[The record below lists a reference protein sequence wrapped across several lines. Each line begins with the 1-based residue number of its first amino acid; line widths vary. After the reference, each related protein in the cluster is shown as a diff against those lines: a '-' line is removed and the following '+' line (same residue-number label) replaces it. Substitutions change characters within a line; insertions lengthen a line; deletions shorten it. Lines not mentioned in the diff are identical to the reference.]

1 MKSERVLVIAIILSM
16 CIWGM
21 SWSSAKALSSYG
33 NASSIAFLRFII
45 TITTLF
51 ILLPIFKVTL
61 VIRKQGLLY
70 VIPAGLIM
78 LIYSWLFFHGLKS
91 GMPGAGGVLVTTM
104 NPVFAFVIGLVISKI
119 VPNKMEIIGL
129 VIGIIAG
136 FVLLKIWQNF
146 DALFASGNAYFLL
159 AAFLWAVMIKL
170 TSNANRFGNAMAFSL
185 WLHVIAAFGFVFIVD
200 FEDVG
205 QVIAKG
211 DLKFWLNILYFG
223 TINSAIATTCFM
235 YASAK
240 IGAEKASTFIFIVP
254 TMSVVGAL
262 IFHHEPLLW
271 NTVLGGILGVMAV
284 LVINGKIK
292 PKKRALM

>member
-1 MKSERVLVIAIILSM
+1 MKSDRILIIAVIVSM

-21 SWSSAKALSSYG
+21 SWSAAKVLSGYG
-33 NASSIAFLRFII
+33 SASSIAFIRFVI
-45 TITTLF
+45 TIITLF
-51 ILLPIFKVTL
+51 ILLPSFKVKLNIST
-61 VIRKQGLLY
+61 KGLLY

-78 LIYSWLFFHGLKS
+78 LSYSWLFFHGLKS

-104 NPVFAFVIGLVISKI
+104 NPVFAFIIGLVISRI
-119 VPNKMEIIGL
+119 VPNKLEVIGLIIGVFAG
-129 VIGIIAG
+129 VI
-136 FVLLKIWQNF
+136 LLKIWQNF

-185 WLHVIAAFGFVFIVD
+185 WLHVTAACGFLFIVD
-200 FEDVG
+200 FEEV
-205 QVIAKG
+205 KYLLFTG

-262 IFHHEPLLW
+262 IFHQEPLLW
-271 NTVLGGILGVMAV
+271 NTVLGGILGVLAV
-284 LVINGKIK
+284 FIINGKLSNK
-292 PKKRALM
+292 NV